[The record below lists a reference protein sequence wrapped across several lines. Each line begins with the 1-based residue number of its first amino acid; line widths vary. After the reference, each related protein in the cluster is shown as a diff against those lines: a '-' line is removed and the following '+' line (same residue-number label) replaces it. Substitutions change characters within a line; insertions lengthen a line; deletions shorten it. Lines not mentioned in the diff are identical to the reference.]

1 MARTMVA
8 NLTGARLREVDQAL
22 RDARGAAA
30 VDALMNAHPHEAKIL
45 QHLFDER
52 RAGRPGPA
60 LGRIARVMIWSDG
73 AMEFRLV
80 DIPTTGGAL
89 QRAVENAPMTVG
101 GRQGLV
107 SRGSSRGPRSGEF
120 VGGRRAGG
128 TGRPERGTGWTQG
141 EPNGAG
147 NRGEGASR
155 PQRGVQPGDGAPRL
169 RTAWFGG
176 ARLDPAPRQFRRR
189 PGDDDDVNWGDAP
202 RAGEGWSV
210 VRPGDV
216 LPMDPGDPPEYD
228 TFAEASADLDTAES
242 IAIGATDSAVE
253 HHAISS
259 VGEVSDL
266 VSVAVDE
273 AASASSNPLATR
285 VVVDNDLVPDSHAVN
300 NDHGPAHGYLT
311 TDSDVLS
318 LVAAESGR
326 DATASGSEP
335 GGSVASAEASG
346 HHPASHAADGG
357 SGITEAVGAA
367 ATGSA
372 TDGADARPDARAT
385 EALRGEGDIPES
397 VRS

>member
-128 TGRPERGTGWTQG
+128 SGRPERGTGWTQG

-176 ARLDPAPRQFRRR
+176 ARLDPTPRQYRRR
-189 PGDDDDVNWGDAP
+189 PGEDDDVNWGTAP
-202 RAGEGWSV
+202 RAGDGWSV

-216 LPMDPGDPPEYD
+216 VPLDPGDPPVDAGVE
-228 TFAEASADLDTAES
+228 
-242 IAIGATDSAVE
+242 DS
-253 HHAISS
+253 
-259 VGEVSDL
+259 
-266 VSVAVDE
+266 
-273 AASASSNPLATR
+273 ATR
-285 VVVDNDLVPDSHAVN
+285 VHASRPELAPTATFSETDVSGIGVQDQSARLASEPSRTQVIDS
-300 NDHGPAHGYLT
+300 T
-311 TDSDVLS
+311 TDTQAIEPDEGEVPAGTLSSDQDGRS
-318 LVAAESGR
+318 LNERHVGLDIAMEAVESGP
-326 DATASGSEP
+326 TG
-335 GGSVASAEASG
+335 
-346 HHPASHAADGG
+346 
-357 SGITEAVGAA
+357 
-367 ATGSA
+367 TGSDADLSFHGDEDSVTVVSAVDDGHTSLDAVRGNNQGNGEDELMQSELA
-372 TDGADARPDARAT
+372 T
-385 EALRGEGDIPES
+385 
-397 VRS
+397 